1 MNTLFSSI
9 NLGGLELA
17 NRIIIPPMDQYSA
30 DEGRPSQWHHMHYG
44 HLAVSGAGLLIVE
57 ATAVE
62 PEGRISLGDLGLW
75 SDEHEKLHKGMLDF
89 IGAFSSTPVA
99 IQLGH
104 SGRKGSTARPWEGRG
119 PLGLHEGGWNVC
131 APSPLPFDAASPT
144 PLALSSG
151 DIDRLTA
158 SFVAAAQRAQ
168 RAGYKAVELHAAHG
182 YLLHEFLS
190 PLTNKREDAYGGS
203 LENRMRL
210 PLQVFAAVRK
220 ALPPA
225 MPVGMRVSGTD
236 FAPGGWDVQ
245 ECAVLAQ
252 QLEKAGGAFIHVSGG
267 GLTPEQKI
275 HLAPGYQV
283 HLAQAIKQAVENMPV
298 IAVGLITE
306 PELAAGIIVT
316 GQADMVAVGRAM
328 MYDPRWPWHAAA
340 ALGVSIADTPR
351 QYLRCQPHRLK
362 NLFI

>member
-119 PLGLHEGGWNVC
+119 PLELHEGGWNVC
-131 APSPLPFDAASPT
+131 APSPLPFDATSPT

-190 PLTNKREDAYGGS
+190 PLTNKREDVYGGS

-220 ALPPA
+220 ALPST

-236 FAPGGWDVQ
+236 FAPGGWDVH